1 MTPMAD
7 FRELADL
14 AGERIGGSV
23 LYANDDF
30 FAEKEN
36 LIKASKPVWKEHEYT
51 ERGKWMDGW
60 ESRRRRTP
68 GHDFAIIR
76 LGVRGVVRG
85 VVVDTSFFRGNFPE
99 SCSIDGVSLS
109 PLASVDELLEA
120 KWQPLLAQTK
130 LKGDVENLFANG
142 APFAV
147 THVRLNIFPDGGVA
161 RLRVHGEPVPDWH
174 GAGGLGGEVDLAAV
188 ENGGEVLA
196 CSDMFFGPK
205 NNLIMPGRALNMSD
219 GWETRRRRG
228 PGHDWVVVRLA
239 TEGIV
244 HRLEADTNHFKG
256 NFPDTVSIEGSIDGD
271 KWTDVLPRT
280 KLHAHTRHFFVDEL
294 EARGPFTQL
303 RMNVFP
309 DGGVSR
315 LRVWGKATEDG
326 RRAAAVRYINTLAEA
341 SAGLQSCCGSSK
353 WADAV
358 AKARPFSDW
367 NELTA
372 AADRIWSK
380 LGSEDWM
387 EAFRAHPRIGERVI
401 PSRDDGEESGRGL
414 RSPHPD
420 SSRSTALRMTR
431 SWTSDEQSGMHAASN
446 ETMNALAQANREYE
460 QKFGHIYL
468 VCATGRSASDM
479 LANLRERMKND
490 AVTEIRVA
498 AEEQRKITALRLE
511 KLVL

>member
-51 ERGKWMDGW
+51 DRGKWMDGW

-68 GHDFAIIR
+68 GHDFAILR
-76 LGVRGVVRG
+76 LGARGVVRG

-99 SCSIDGVSLS
+99 SCSIDGVSLW

-130 LKGDVENLFANG
+130 LKGDSENLFATN
-142 APFAV
+142 AELAV

-161 RLRVHGEPVPDWH
+161 RLRVHGEAVPDWH
-174 GAGGLGGEVDLAAV
+174 RAGGLGSEVDLAAV

-244 HRLEADTNHFKG
+244 HRVEVDTNHFRG
-256 NFPDTVSIEGSIDGD
+256 NFPDTASIEGSTDGD
-271 KWTDVLPRT
+271 TWIELLPRT
-280 KLHAHTRHFFVDEL
+280 KLHAHTRHLFVDEL
-294 EARGPFTQL
+294 AARGPFTQL

-315 LRVWGKATEDG
+315 LRVWGKATENG
-326 RRAAAVRYINTLAEA
+326 RRSAAVRYINTLADPTA
-341 SAGLQSCCGSSK
+341 DLQSCCGSSK
-353 WADAV
+353 WVDAV
-358 AKARPFSDW
+358 AKARPFADW
-367 NELTA
+367 NEMIAT
-372 AADRIWSK
+372 ADRIWSK
-380 LGSEDWM
+380 LGADDWT
-387 EAFRAHPRIGERVI
+387 EAFRAHPRIGQHVI
-401 PSRDDGEESGRGL
+401 PSGARD
-414 RSPHPD
+414 PVPVPD
-420 SSRSTALRMTR
+420 SSPSSRLGMTR
-431 SWTSDEQSGMHAASN
+431 SWTADEQSGTRAASK
-446 ETMNALAQANREYE
+446 ETMNALADANREYE
-460 QKFGHIYL
+460 KKFGHIYL
-468 VCATGRSASDM
+468 VCATGRSADDM

-490 AVTEIRVA
+490 AATELRVA
-498 AEEQRKITALRLE
+498 VEEQRKITALRLE